1 MRSARRTTPGTAASR
16 LRVIAVYRDFNDS
29 GSIPSLFRGR
39 VERLAAREDVVV
51 VCSRAS
57 RADTSAPLSFVD
69 VEPLA
74 RGRGRLSYAV
84 ECASFARRAARAV
97 AAIPDVDVVYS
108 EGFATLRADL
118 VAVHAVRPGEIEDYF
133 TLAEPTAGRLRRVLH
148 ARVLR
153 PQSGAVMGIE
163 RRLYASSPICL
174 TPSARVKGQLERH
187 YGVPGSRIEVL
198 PYGIELDPL
207 LPAPDVRAATRARL
221 GVADDRLVVLFVGHD
236 VRRKGLVR
244 AIAGI
249 AQARSAAS
257 IDLWVVAGPSPD
269 LERARAEA
277 ARLGV
282 ATHLTGFVDRAE
294 LLRLY
299 QGADVVVLP
308 SELDTW
314 ALPVVE
320 GMAAERV
327 VVASEYAGSS
337 ELIVDGE
344 NGFVL
349 PGRGEAEAIAAL
361 LDGPLAEQPV
371 RARLGASARA
381 AVQHVAYDAVHE
393 RFVEALHRA
402 AGRPGRGAREPSVV

>member
-1 MRSARRTTPGTAASR
+1 MRSAGCGTPGTEETR
-16 LRVIAVYRDFNDS
+16 LRVAAVYRDFNDS
-29 GSIPSLFRGR
+29 GSIPALFRGR
-39 VERLAAREDVVV
+39 VERLAAHEDVVV
-51 VCSRAS
+51 VCSRTS
-57 RADTSAPLSFVD
+57 RAETTAPLRFVD

-74 RGRGRLSYAV
+74 RGRGRFSYAV
-84 ECASFARRAARAV
+84 ECATFARRSARAV
-97 AAIPDVDVVYS
+97 AAIPDVDAVYS

-133 TLAEPTAGRLRRVLH
+133 TLAEPTAGRLRRLLH

-153 PQSGAVMGIE
+153 PQSGAVMDIE
-163 RRLYASSPICL
+163 RRLYASSPVCL
-174 TPSARVKGQLERH
+174 TPSGRVKGQLERH

-207 LPAPDVRAATRARL
+207 LPAPYVRMETRARL
-221 GVADDRLVVLFVGHD
+221 GVDDDRLVVLFVGHD

-249 AQARSAAS
+249 ARARSAAG
-257 IDLWVVAGPSPD
+257 IQLWVVAGPSPD

-282 ATHLTGFVDRAE
+282 AARFIGSVDRAE

-299 QGADVVVLP
+299 QGCDVVVLP

-337 ELIVDGE
+337 ELIAHGE
-344 NGFVL
+344 SGFVL
-349 PGRGEAEAIAAL
+349 PGRGEPEAIAPL
-361 LDGPLAEQPV
+361 LDGPLSEQPV
-371 RARLGASARA
+371 RARLGANARA
-381 AVQHVAYDAVHE
+381 SVQHVAYDAVHA

-402 AGRPGRGAREPSVV
+402 AGRPSRAAREPSVV